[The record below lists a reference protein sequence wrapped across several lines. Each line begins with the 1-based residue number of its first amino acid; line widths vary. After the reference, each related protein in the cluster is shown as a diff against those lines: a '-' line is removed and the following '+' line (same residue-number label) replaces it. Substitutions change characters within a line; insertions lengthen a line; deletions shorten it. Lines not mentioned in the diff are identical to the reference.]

1 MKQNWSFISKSF
13 NTDVSTSDN
22 REKES
27 THPNMGVGFCVSHAF
42 CAFVITID
50 QTPVSLKLHLRRLP
64 RNLNRLVVKV
74 HRTKSHREG
83 KAIGRHEDCTR
94 QLNHVFYY
102 KR

>member
-50 QTPVSLKLHLRRLP
+50 QIPVSSEVTSK
-64 RNLNRLVVKV
+64 KV
-74 HRTKSHREG
+74 AKEF
-83 KAIGRHEDCTR
+83 
-94 QLNHVFYY
+94 Q
-102 KR
+102 